1 MTACASPAD
10 VPRDTLWGM
19 DETTAPLHVD
29 LEGTVNTRDLGGWPL
44 AGGGRTRTGRLWRS
58 DAFTHA
64 TEADRDALAHR
75 GLRYV
80 IDLRTAAERAATPS
94 ALEADPRFE
103 VRPVDLFSA
112 VGAAIDRG
120 EVTGDPFDLRTR
132 YRASFTFAREGY
144 RAVFEELNAA
154 LAASDGPVVFHCSA
168 GKDRTGLVA
177 ALLLRAAGV
186 SDDAILEDY
195 VLTDARIAGLRP
207 QLLADGVALGFPA
220 DGYVRMLEA
229 RAENLRDAL
238 ERFDDEL
245 LGFAAPAAA
254 ALR

>member
-1 MTACASPAD
+1 
-10 VPRDTLWGM
+10 RR
-19 DETTAPLHVD
+19 APLHVD

-44 AGGGRTRTGRLWRS
+44 AAGGRTRAGRLWRS

-64 TEADRDALAHR
+64 TAADRDALARH
-75 GLRYV
+75 GLRFV
-80 IDLRTAAERAATPS
+80 VDLRTDAERANAPS
-94 ALEADPRFE
+94 ALAGDPRFE
-103 VRPVDLFSA
+103 VLPVDLFAA
-112 VGAAIDRG
+112 VGGAIDRG
-120 EVTGDPFDLRTR
+120 EVAGDPFDLRTR
-132 YRASFTFAREGY
+132 YRASFVHARDGY
-144 RAVFEELNAA
+144 RETFDRLSAA
-154 LAASDGPVVFHCSA
+154 LASSDGPVAFHCSA

-186 SDDAILEDY
+186 PDAAILEDY
-195 VLTDARIAGLRP
+195 LLTDARIVGLRP

-220 DGYVRMLEA
+220 QGYARLLAA

-245 LGFAAPAAA
+245 VGFAAPAAA

>member
-1 MTACASPAD
+1 M
-10 VPRDTLWGM
+10 
-19 DETTAPLHVD
+19 ETTMAPLHVD

-44 AGGGRTRTGRLWRS
+44 AAGGRTRPGRLWRS
-58 DAFTHA
+58 DAFTFA
-64 TEADRDALAHR
+64 TAADRDALAR
-75 GLRYV
+75 QGLRFV

-94 ALEADPRFE
+94 PLEADPRFE
-103 VRPVDLFSA
+103 VVPVDLFSA
-112 VGAAIDRG
+112 VGEAIDRG

-132 YRASFTFAREGY
+132 YRASFAFAREGY
-144 RAVFEELNAA
+144 REAFAALSAA
-154 LAASDGPVVFHCSA
+154 LAASDGPVAFHCSA

-186 SDDAILEDY
+186 PDDAILEDY
-195 VLTDARIAGLRP
+195 VLTDARIEGLRP

-220 DGYVRMLEA
+220 DGYARMLEA

-238 ERFDDEL
+238 DRFDEEL
-245 LGFAAPAAA
+245 VAFAAPAAA